1 MSRYK
6 SCIPARLTFSAK
18 GGKKVTLPF
27 KYSDVEEDEVVSVSL
42 SQRTGGCCEPVHRR
56 K

>member
-6 SCIPARLTFSAK
+6 SYIPARLTFAAK

-27 KYSDVEEDEVVSVSL
+27 KYPDVEKDEVV
-42 SQRTGGCCEPVHRR
+42 
-56 K
+56 